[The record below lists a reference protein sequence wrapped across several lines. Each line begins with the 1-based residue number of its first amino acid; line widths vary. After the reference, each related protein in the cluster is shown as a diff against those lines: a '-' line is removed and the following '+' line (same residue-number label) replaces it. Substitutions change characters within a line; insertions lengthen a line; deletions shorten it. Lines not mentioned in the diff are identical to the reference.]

1 MTETEKAGDV
11 TRCGFVALLGAP
23 NAGKSTL
30 LNRLVGSKI
39 SIVTPKVQTTRSRVL
54 GILMEGRTQIIF
66 VDTPGLFKPKKRL
79 ERAMVAAAWGGAQ
92 DADMSVL
99 VVDVSRKD
107 PVDDNADI
115 IEALKGQG
123 RPVVLA
129 LNKIDLMDHE
139 KLLKLSETFW
149 ATGVF
154 SDVFMISAH
163 KGHGVPHLAEF
174 LAGKLPEGPFLYD
187 EDQLSD
193 MPMRLIAAEVT
204 REKLFL
210 NMHDELPY
218 SLTVETESW
227 EDKGERGIR
236 IEQTIYVQREGQ
248 RKIVLGEGGQAIR
261 KIGTQAR
268 AELTNMMERPVHL
281 FLFVKVREDWQDDKE
296 RYKPW
301 GLDWGA

>member
-1 MTETEKAGDV
+1 MTETEKAGEV

-54 GILMEGRTQIIF
+54 GILMHDHSQIIF

-107 PVDDNADI
+107 PMDDNADI
-115 IEALKGQG
+115 IDALKAQG
-123 RPVVLA
+123 RPVILA
-129 LNKIDLMDHE
+129 LNKIDLMDRE
-139 KLLKLSETFW
+139 KLLKLSESFW

-174 LAGKLPEGPFLYD
+174 LAGKVPQGPYLYD

-296 RYKPW
+296 RYAPW